1 MQAKEKEEIK
11 MSDKI
16 TRRNFIKGMA
26 VTTAG
31 IYGLQ
36 MLDNNQA
43 LAQTGNLLSVAQ
55 GPLAKGAD
63 PETIKKTTKQAMIAL
78 GGMSKFVSKGSKVL
92 IKPNIAWNRT
102 PEQAANTNPFV
113 VEAVVEMCLEAGA
126 KKVTVL
132 DYTINP
138 AQVTYD
144 RSGIKSV
151 LEKTKASLEFVDE
164 RKFKEKSIPQGQM
177 LKSWI
182 VYQDALDA
190 DVLINLPTAK
200 HHSLTKLSLGIKNLM
215 GLIKGREELHTR
227 IDQKLADLATII
239 KPHLTIMDAY
249 RTLTANGPNG
259 GTSRDVKLVGQI
271 IAGIDPVA
279 VDSYTTTLFGLKG
292 EDVGYI
298 RASSV
303 MGLGEINL
311 SKIKIQ
317 NIKIT

>member
-1 MQAKEKEEIK
+1 

-16 TRRNFIKGMA
+16 TRRDFIKGLTA
-26 VTTAG
+26 TTAG
-31 IYGLQ
+31 IYSLQ
-36 MLDNNQA
+36 LLDNLA
-43 LAQTGNLLSVAQ
+43 YAQTGNTLAVAQ

-63 PETIKKTTKQAMIAL
+63 PTTIKLTTKKAIDAL
-78 GGMSKFVSKGSKVL
+78 GGMSKFVSQGSKVL

-102 PEQAANTNPFV
+102 PEQAANTNPYV

-126 KKVTVL
+126 KKVRVM

-138 AQVTYD
+138 AQITYD
-144 RSGIKSV
+144 RSGIKSAV
-151 LEKTKASLEFVDE
+151 ERTKGSLEFTDE
-164 RKFKEKSIPQGQM
+164 RKFKEVSIPKGVL

-182 VYQDALDA
+182 IYQDALDT
-190 DVLINLPTAK
+190 DVFINLPIAK
-200 HHSLTKLSLGIKNLM
+200 QHSLTKLSLGIKNLM
-215 GLIKGREELHTR
+215 GLIKSREDVHRE
-227 IDQKLADLATII
+227 INQKLADLATVL

-259 GTSRDVKLVGQI
+259 GTPKDVKLVAQI
-271 IAGIDPVA
+271 IAGVDPVA

-298 RASSV
+298 KNANK

-317 NIKIT
+317 NVKIT